1 MNIIQKYK
9 NRIIIGV
16 LVVIGIFTV
25 VFGKS
30 SIVQGTLTSL
40 CWGTAILIFSYT
52 LNNTIKQELEEFEI
66 ESHEILKDIATNG
79 EDSPY
84 YGEYNIDIINR
95 IRQKV
100 EKKAR
105 KQVMSC
111 VSLGVILIIIAIICA
126 I

>member
-16 LVVIGIFTV
+16 LMVTGILTV
-25 VFGKS
+25 VFGKNM
-30 SIVQGTLTSL
+30 IVQGTITSL
-40 CWGTAILIFSYT
+40 CWGIAVLIFSGM
-52 LNNTIKQELEEFEI
+52 LNTATKEELEAFEI

-84 YGEYNIDIINR
+84 YGEYNIEIINK
-95 IRQKV
+95 IRAKV

-111 VSLGVILIIIAIICA
+111 AGLGVVLIIIAIICA